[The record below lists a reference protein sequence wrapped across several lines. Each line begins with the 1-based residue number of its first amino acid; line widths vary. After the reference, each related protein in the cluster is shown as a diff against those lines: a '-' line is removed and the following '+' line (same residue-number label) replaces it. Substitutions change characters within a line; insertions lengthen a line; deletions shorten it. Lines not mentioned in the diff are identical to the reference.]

1 MIDSRFTHRRLS
13 ACTRRI
19 AAVSIDTKA
28 VPAFP
33 STEPTTLLGA
43 DTPRQHA
50 NQEPT
55 IQRAHTH
62 KEGCCG

>member
-1 MIDSRFTHRRLS
+1 MVDPEFAHCRMS

-33 STEPTTLLGA
+33 SIEPTTLLGS

-50 NQEPT
+50 NPKPT
-55 IQRAHTH
+55 I
-62 KEGCCG
+62 

>member
-1 MIDSRFTHRRLS
+1 MSGYKMIDSQFPHRRMS

-33 STEPTTLLGA
+33 SIEPTTLLGA

-50 NQEPT
+50 NREST
-55 IQRAHTH
+55 I
-62 KEGCCG
+62 

>member
-1 MIDSRFTHRRLS
+1 MVGHEFAHRRMS
-13 ACTRRI
+13 ACTVTSTAQRI

-28 VPAFP
+28 SVPAFP

-50 NQEPT
+50 NPQPT
-55 IQRAHTH
+55 I
-62 KEGCCG
+62 

>member
-1 MIDSRFTHRRLS
+1 MIDSRIPHRRLS

-28 VPAFP
+28 VPSFP
-33 STEPTTLLGA
+33 SIDPTTLLDA

-50 NQEPT
+50 NSKPT
-55 IQRAHTH
+55 I
-62 KEGCCG
+62 